1 MYIVHGPAASP
12 FVRKLC
18 IFLGE
23 KGLAFERRE
32 LDPLDKSPRFLA
44 MNPIGRVPILEEPD
58 GNLVSDSSVICD
70 YLERIHPTPPL
81 FPVEPRAR
89 ARALWLEEYADTKL
103 VEICARVYWMQVLI
117 PARSG
122 QPVDA
127 DAVKEYVDQEFSTVL
142 GYFESCAPATDA
154 IVDGQFGIADIALAS
169 PIRLLSLAGDPLD
182 ASRWPRFDAY
192 TRRVLARPAAVALH
206 EAELH
211 ATEVFGRTGNAP
223 TGTTATGTA

>member
-23 KGLAFERRE
+23 KALAFERRE

-58 GNLVSDSSVICD
+58 GNLISDSSVICD
-70 YLERIHPTPPL
+70 YLERSHPTPSL
-81 FPVEPRAR
+81 FPTEPRDR

-103 VEICARVYWMQVLI
+103 VEICARVYWMHVLI

-122 QPVDA
+122 RPVDV
-127 DAVKEYVDQEFSTVL
+127 DAVKRQAER
-142 GYFESCAPATDA
+142 P
-154 IVDGQFGIADIALAS
+154 
-169 PIRLLSLAGDPLD
+169 P
-182 ASRWPRFDAY
+182 PR
-192 TRRVLARPAAVALH
+192 
-206 EAELH
+206 
-211 ATEVFGRTGNAP
+211 
-223 TGTTATGTA
+223 